1 MTNIFNINIKNF
13 LELKI
18 LVWIIYNKNKINR
31 FYIEI
36 FKDLYLYYI

>member
-1 MTNIFNINIKNF
+1 MINIFNINIKNF

-18 LVWIIYNKNKINR
+18 LVWIIYNKSRINR
-31 FYIEI
+31 LYIEI